1 MMVSILCHRRL
12 RSQADSVANL
22 PDGSDKFSQ
31 RNPKIDFREY
41 ERRLLVA
48 KPPPAMH
55 CRHCKIV
62 DFAIEPGIKGSPV
75 AVCLMFVLC
84 YEMKRRLS
92 YSDDKNDMKHRLF
105 CIFSISLLLTGLS
118 AGSAVTMIPASA
130 EGTSGDYT
138 YEVDSETLK
147 GYLTGYTGQDTEIV
161 LPEELDGTVIAGI
174 AADTF
179 YNCDTLEKITIP
191 ATITEIGESA
201 FFDCDHLKEFAV
213 AEDSET
219 YYAKDGVL
227 FRKKDDCLMAYPPAL
242 PATSYT
248 VPDGVKELY
257 YAAFG
262 KCTNLQEIQLPDSL
276 QYIDDW
282 AFAYDTFSSISIPD
296 SVVEICDYAFAYCEN
311 VTEWTLPTELTY
323 IGNGAFAGCTGMT
336 EVVLPT
342 GLSIIGQAAFAGT
355 GLKEITIPASVEE
368 IGYSAFG
375 YEVDMTTTVKNFTIY
390 GESGSAAQK
399 YAADSDE
406 EYSYQNSFSF
416 VTVQNADIVRGGRGQ
431 EDLSATEEISEED
444 DSNVVITEEKKKG
457 FNSKYLLL
465 GISGVVLVVGA
476 VLVLLGLRTGKQP
489 AEKTAAEES
498 KQKDDQTEEQ
508 S

>member
-1 MMVSILCHRRL
+1 
-12 RSQADSVANL
+12 
-22 PDGSDKFSQ
+22 
-31 RNPKIDFREY
+31 
-41 ERRLLVA
+41 
-48 KPPPAMH
+48 
-55 CRHCKIV
+55 
-62 DFAIEPGIKGSPV
+62 
-75 AVCLMFVLC
+75 
-84 YEMKRRLS
+84 MKRRLS
-92 YSDDKNDMKHRLF
+92 HSDDKNDMKHRLF
-105 CIFSISLLLTGLS
+105 SIFSISLLLSGLL
-118 AGSAVTMIPASA
+118 AGSAVTAIPASA

-147 GYLTGYTGQDTEIV
+147 GYLTGYTGKDTEIV

-174 AADTF
+174 SADTF

-191 ATITEIGESA
+191 ASITAIGESA
-201 FFDCDHLKEFAV
+201 FFDCDNLKEFVV
-213 AEDSET
+213 AEENET
-219 YYAKDGVL
+219 YYAQDGVL
-227 FRKKDDCLMAYPPAL
+227 FRKKDHCLMAYPPAL

-248 VPDGVKELY
+248 VPDGVQELY

-262 KCTNLQEIQLPDSL
+262 KCTNLQEIQLPDGL

-282 AFAYDTFSSISIPD
+282 VFAYDTFSSISIPD

-311 VTEWTLPTELTY
+311 VTEWTLPAELTY
-323 IGNGAFAGCTGMT
+323 IGNAAFANCTGMT

-342 GLSIIGQAAFAGT
+342 GLATIGQAAFAGT
-355 GLKEITIPASVEE
+355 GLQEITIPASVEE

-375 YEVDMTTTVKNFTIY
+375 YQADMTTTVKNFTIY

-399 YAADSDE
+399 YATDSDE

-416 VTVQNADIVRGGRGQ
+416 VTVQNADVVRGGRSE
-431 EDLSATEEISEED
+431 EDLSSTQQVGEDD

-465 GISGVVLVVGA
+465 GISGVVLVIGA
-476 VLVLLGLRTGKQP
+476 VLVLSGLRTGKQLK
-489 AEKTAAEES
+489 EKTTAKS
-498 KQKDDQTEEQ
+498 SHQKDDQTEEQ

>member
-1 MMVSILCHRRL
+1 M
-12 RSQADSVANL
+12 
-22 PDGSDKFSQ
+22 
-31 RNPKIDFREY
+31 
-41 ERRLLVA
+41 
-48 KPPPAMH
+48 
-55 CRHCKIV
+55 
-62 DFAIEPGIKGSPV
+62 
-75 AVCLMFVLC
+75 
-84 YEMKRRLS
+84 
-92 YSDDKNDMKHRLF
+92 DDNKTMKHRLF
-105 CIFSISLLLTGLS
+105 SVFSISLLLAGLS
-118 AGSAVTMIPASA
+118 AGSVVTTLPVSA
-130 EGTSGDYT
+130 EGVSGDYT

-147 GYLTGYTGQDTEIV
+147 GYLTGYTGKDTEIV
-161 LPEELDGTVIAGI
+161 LPDELDGTMIAGI
-174 AADTF
+174 SADTF

-191 ATITEIGESA
+191 ASITEIGESA
-201 FFDCDHLKEFAV
+201 FFDCDNLKEFAV

-227 FRKKDDCLMAYPPAL
+227 FRKKDNCLMAYPPAL
-242 PATSYT
+242 PATSYV

-282 AFAYDTFSSISIPD
+282 VFAYDTFSSISIPD

-311 VTEWTLPTELTY
+311 VTEWTLPSELTY
-323 IGNGAFAGCTGMT
+323 IGNAAFANCTGMT

-342 GLSIIGQAAFAGT
+342 ELTAIGQAAFAGT
-355 GLKEITIPASVEE
+355 GLQEITIPASVEE

-375 YEVDMTTTVKNFTIY
+375 YEADMTTTVKNFTIY
-390 GESGSAAQK
+390 GESGSAAQN

-406 EYSYQNSFSF
+406 EYSYQNAFSF
-416 VTVQNADIVRGGRGQ
+416 VTVKDANVVRGGREK
-431 EDLSATEEISEED
+431 EDLSATEQVGGED

-476 VLVLLGLRTGKQP
+476 VLVLLGLRTGKNTK
-489 AEKTAAEES
+489 AETAAAES
-498 KQKDDQTEEQ
+498 DKKDDQTEEQ

>member
-1 MMVSILCHRRL
+1 MSH
-12 RSQADSVANL
+12 
-22 PDGSDKFSQ
+22 
-31 RNPKIDFREY
+31 
-41 ERRLLVA
+41 
-48 KPPPAMH
+48 
-55 CRHCKIV
+55 
-62 DFAIEPGIKGSPV
+62 
-75 AVCLMFVLC
+75 
-84 YEMKRRLS
+84 
-92 YSDDKNDMKHRLF
+92 SDDKNDMKHRLF

-323 IGNGAFAGCTGMT
+323 IGNAAFAGCTGMT

-342 GLSIIGQAAFAGT
+342 GLSTIGQAAFAGT
-355 GLKEITIPASVEE
+355 GLKEVTIPASVEE

-489 AEKTAAEES
+489 TEKTAAEKS
-498 KQKDDQTEEQ
+498 KQKDDKTEEQ

>member
-1 MMVSILCHRRL
+1 
-12 RSQADSVANL
+12 
-22 PDGSDKFSQ
+22 
-31 RNPKIDFREY
+31 
-41 ERRLLVA
+41 
-48 KPPPAMH
+48 
-55 CRHCKIV
+55 
-62 DFAIEPGIKGSPV
+62 
-75 AVCLMFVLC
+75 
-84 YEMKRRLS
+84 
-92 YSDDKNDMKHRLF
+92 MKHRLF
-105 CIFSISLLLTGLS
+105 SIFSISLLLAGLS
-118 AGSAVTMIPASA
+118 AGSVATVIPVSA

-147 GYLTGYTGQDTEIV
+147 GYLTGYTGKDTEIV

-174 AADTF
+174 SADTF

-191 ATITEIGESA
+191 ASITAIGESA
-201 FFDCDHLKEFAV
+201 FFDCDNLKEFAV
-213 AEDSET
+213 AEGNET
-219 YYAKDGVL
+219 YYAQDGVL

-248 VPDGVKELY
+248 VPDGVQELY
-257 YAAFG
+257 YAAFA
-262 KCTNLQEIQLPDSL
+262 KCTNLQEIQLPDGL

-282 AFAYDTFSSISIPD
+282 VFAYDTFSSISIPD

-311 VTEWTLPTELTY
+311 VTKWTLPAELTY
-323 IGNGAFAGCTGMT
+323 IGNAAFANCTGMT

-342 GLSIIGQAAFAGT
+342 GLATIGQAAFAGT
-355 GLKEITIPASVEE
+355 GLQEITIPANVEE

-375 YEVDMTTTVKNFTIY
+375 YQADMTTTVKNFTIY

-416 VTVQNADIVRGGRGQ
+416 VTVQDADVVRGGRSE
-431 EDLSATEEISEED
+431 EDLSAAQQVDGDD

-465 GISGVVLVVGA
+465 GISGVVLVIGA
-476 VLVLLGLRTGKQP
+476 ILVLLGLRTGKQT
-489 AEKTAAEES
+489 EKKAAKS
-498 KQKDDQTEEQ
+498 LHQKDDQTEEQ